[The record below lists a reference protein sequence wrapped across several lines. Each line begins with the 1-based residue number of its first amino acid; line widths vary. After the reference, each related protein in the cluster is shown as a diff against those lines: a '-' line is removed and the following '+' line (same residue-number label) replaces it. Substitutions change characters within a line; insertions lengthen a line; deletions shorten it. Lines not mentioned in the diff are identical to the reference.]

1 MHYIAGTVIQ
11 APAGKS
17 TAAIRPGMTSQ
28 QIRAA
33 SKGPIGFND
42 HVSKLVPGKQY
53 TLIRIHK
60 VQDDVVYVF
69 SSSAGDRVELSFPD
83 ISSAE
88 RFISSVKGESVPDYS
103 DAYRNQSD

>member
-17 TAAIRPGMTSQ
+17 AASIRPGMTSQ

-33 SKGPIGFND
+33 SRGPVGFND
-42 HVSKLVPGKQY
+42 QISKLTPGKQY
-53 TLIRIHK
+53 TLIRIYK
-60 VQDDVVYVF
+60 VNEDVVYVF
-69 SSSAGDRVELSFPD
+69 SSTTGDRVELTFPD

-88 RFISSVKGESVPDYS
+88 RFISNVKGETIPDYN

>member
-17 TAAIRPGMTSQ
+17 TAAIRPRITSQ

-42 HVSKLVPGKQY
+42 HVSKLVPGKQ
-53 TLIRIHK
+53 
-60 VQDDVVYVF
+60 
-69 SSSAGDRVELSFPD
+69 
-83 ISSAE
+83 
-88 RFISSVKGESVPDYS
+88 
-103 DAYRNQSD
+103 